1 MVMDFD
7 VGEEVNFSELQPGTQ
22 MHFEITK
29 ADTTYSITGTH
40 IMSAAGTAD
49 NTGENLDHSQ
59 HEGMDHNQHEGMD
72 HNQHEGMDHSQH
84 EGMDHSLHEGMDHSQ
99 HGGH

>member
-29 ADTTYSITGTH
+29 ADNTYSITGTH
-40 IMSAAGTAD
+40 IMSSAGPAD
-49 NTGENLDHSQ
+49 HI
-59 HEGMDHNQHEGMD
+59 
-72 HNQHEGMDHSQH
+72 QHEGMDHSQH
-84 EGMDHSLHEGMDHSQ
+84 EGMDHIQHEGMGHSLHEGMDHSQ